1 MNKEINPIEL
11 FREECIT
18 EVSQQGNDLEL
29 VETSKK
35 WLDQSIQAGW
45 LGSAWGKNPTKKNIV
60 LKKIQR

>member
-29 VETSKK
+29 VETSKN
-35 WLDQSIQAGW
+35 GW
-45 LGSAWGKNPTKKNIV
+45 INLQGTNIHT
-60 LKKIQR
+60 ISHG